1 MKREMMNSEG
11 EVTMIVMMI
20 MILMMMMARGKQYMK
35 LIIII

>member
-1 MKREMMNSEG
+1 MNSEG